1 MWMQPLGGG
10 WNVMGMAQVIPVVT
24 AGAPGQSASPLSR
37 TNFYATQPAAM
48 INLESPGS
56 RWVFRFTPNFEG
68 LTIPDGESTFGGWGE
83 GFIDSRHPHTLL
95 HEMML
100 SFNVWNPDGLSG
112 SISAG
117 KGFAPY
123 GTDDPMARPVLKYP
137 TNHHL
142 SQILERWTVNGILLW
157 RNWSLEGGVFGGAEP
172 TDPYDLSNIESFA
185 DSWSTRV
192 ARRWGAGFGPL
203 AEWEVSASYGFVQ
216 EAPHGEHGGHGG
228 HLHGGDGHA
237 LGGHDDVEKT
247 RTHLVN
253 AAARHARR
261 TAFGDLYGL
270 VEASR
275 SSVEGEDRGYFSVLG
290 EARAGIGR
298 HGPYARLEYAT
309 RPEYTREAASGNGFF
324 RYDHDDTPI
333 GATRWL
339 IGSLGYGY
347 EATGYPFSARPFVE
361 VNHHR
366 VSHESGPVALEPERL
381 FGARSFWSLSAGVR
395 IFLGGDPMRMG
406 AYGVLDPMSAG
417 HRAPRA
423 AEHEMDAGDGHDHHH
438 HHE

>member
-100 SFNVWNPDGLSG
+100 SFNVWNPDGVSG

-142 SQILERWTVNGILLW
+142 SR
-157 RNWSLEGGVFGGAEP
+157 
-172 TDPYDLSNIESFA
+172 
-185 DSWSTRV
+185 SWSAGRSMGSCCGATG
-192 ARRWGAGFGPL
+192 AWKGGSSAGPSRRIHTTSPTSRASRTHGPL
-203 AEWEVSASYGFVQ
+203 ASRGGG
-216 EAPHGEHGGHGG
+216 APGSGRSRSGRSPR
-228 HLHGGDGHA
+228 
-237 LGGHDDVEKT
+237 
-247 RTHLVN
+247 RTGSC
-253 AAARHARR
+253 RRRR
-261 TAFGDLYGL
+261 TAVTAVTAVTCTAATATLT
-270 VEASR
+270 
-275 SSVEGEDRGYFSVLG
+275 EGTTTWR
-290 EARAGIGR
+290 R
-298 HGPYARLEYAT
+298 
-309 RPEYTREAASGNGFF
+309 REPTS
-324 RYDHDDTPI
+324 
-333 GATRWL
+333 
-339 IGSLGYGY
+339 
-347 EATGYPFSARPFVE
+347 
-361 VNHHR
+361 
-366 VSHESGPVALEPERL
+366 
-381 FGARSFWSLSAGVR
+381 
-395 IFLGGDPMRMG
+395 
-406 AYGVLDPMSAG
+406 
-417 HRAPRA
+417 
-423 AEHEMDAGDGHDHHH
+423 
-438 HHE
+438 